1 MDSVNQKEGLRN
13 PEPLGLAPSFGY
25 GDRLGSAT
33 PGHYR
38 AHLRGG
44 FAPIFAQQ
52 SIREMAR
59 TGRQPEDVMSCARNA
74 LSGVGYTGIWGA
86 DADHLK
92 TQEDVQRTAAAGFTF
107 FTIDPSEHVENA
119 ADTLDEGELT
129 ARVTKQNEAGLYGS
143 SSVEGLYLGK
153 EWEIDGK
160 PYSFD
165 KAALLRAS
173 VKYGYA
179 VAHAETMAAYI
190 EAAMAGRGF
199 EIEVSVDETDSP
211 TTILE
216 HLFFALELKRR
227 GVRVISL
234 APRFIGEFEKGID
247 YKGDLTAFE
256 TSLRAHVG
264 VAKAFGPYKISIHSG
279 SDKFSIYPI
288 IGRVCG
294 DLLHVKTAGTSY
306 LEALRVVARQ
316 DPNLF
321 GQILEYCGT
330 RFSEDKATYHISVQD
345 SDIPAL
351 LGTPVADRE
360 KVFLDENHGRQ
371 VLHVTFGSVLTRGT
385 TASGESF
392 KTAINAL
399 LDKEQDL
406 HAEFLEKHLGKHL
419 DTLRA
424 G

>member
-1 MDSVNQKEGLRN
+1 MDFVNEKQGPKL
-13 PEPLGLAPSFGY
+13 PEPLGLVASFGY

-59 TGRQPEDVMSCARNA
+59 TGRQPEDVMNCAKAA
-74 LSGVGYTGIWGA
+74 LLEVDYTGIWGA

-92 TQEDVQRTAAAGFTF
+92 TEEDVQRTAAAGFTF
-107 FTIDPSEHVENA
+107 FTIDPSEHV
-119 ADTLDEGELT
+119 
-129 ARVTKQNEAGLYGS
+129 VNEADGMDAASLETRVGQQNADGLYGGS
-143 SSVEGLYLGK
+143 SLESLYLGK
-153 EWEIDGK
+153 SWEVGK
-160 PYSFD
+160 ETYRFD
-165 KAALLRAS
+165 REQLLRAS

-179 VAHAETMAAYI
+179 VAHAEEMRAYI
-190 EAAMAGRGF
+190 ANAMAGRPY

-211 TTILE
+211 TSILE

-227 GVRVISL
+227 GVQVVSL

-247 YKGDLTAFE
+247 YKGDLVTFE
-256 TSLRAHVG
+256 SALEAHVA
-264 VAKAFGPYKISIHSG
+264 VAKTFGPYKISIHSG

-294 DLLHVKTAGTSY
+294 ELLHVKTAGTSY

-316 DPNLF
+316 DPVLF
-321 GQILEYCGT
+321 AEIIAYGGT
-330 RFSEDKATYHISVQD
+330 RFNQDKVSYHISVQD
-345 SDIPAL
+345 NDVPGLMATIAS
-351 LGTPVADRE
+351 DRE

-371 VLHVTFGSVLTRGT
+371 LLHVTFGSVLTCGLRPNGQ
-385 TASGESF
+385 SF
-392 KTAINAL
+392 KEAINL
-399 LDKEQDL
+399 VLENEKDL
-406 HAEFLEKHLGKHL
+406 HAEFLERHLGKHL
-419 DTLRA
+419 DQLRA